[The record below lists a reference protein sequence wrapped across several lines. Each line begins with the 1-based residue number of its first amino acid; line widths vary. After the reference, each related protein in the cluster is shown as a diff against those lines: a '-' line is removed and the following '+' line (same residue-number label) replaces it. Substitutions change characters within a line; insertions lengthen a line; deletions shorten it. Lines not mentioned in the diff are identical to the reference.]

1 MDLKDKSV
9 VILLSGGLDSST
21 VTGLAKASKTKIFG
35 LSFDYGQR
43 HKKELNS
50 ALKIA
55 NHFEIEEFKVVKL
68 DLSLWGG
75 SSLTDS
81 KKNLPT
87 NGVEPNKIPNTY
99 VPGRNTI
106 FISVA
111 LSYAEAINAD
121 LIGLGVNA
129 MDYSGYPDCRPDYIK
144 KFQELANLANKR
156 GREQNPIRLWTPLIN
171 LNKEN
176 IIQLAFENN
185 VPLEKTWSCYSG
197 GENPCGKCD
206 SCRIRQTA
214 FKRWHSNNIKNE
226 N

>member
-1 MDLKDKSV
+1 MFLKNKSIV
-9 VILLSGGLDSST
+9 VLLSGGLDSST
-21 VTGLAKASKTKIFG
+21 VAGIAKNSNSKIFG

-50 ALKIA
+50 AITIA
-55 NHFEIEEFKVVKL
+55 NHFNIDELKIVKL

-75 SSLTDS
+75 SSLTDTQ
-81 KKNLPT
+81 KKIPT
-87 NGVEPNKIPNTY
+87 SGIQNNKIPNTY

-121 LIGLGVNA
+121 FIGLGVNA
-129 MDYSGYPDCRPDYIK
+129 LDYSGYPDCRPDYIK

-156 GREQNPIRLWTPLIN
+156 GREKKPIKLWTPLID
-171 LNKEN
+171 LNKEK

-185 VPLEKTWSCYSG
+185 VPLDKTWSCYSG
-197 GENPCGKCD
+197 DKKPCGKCD
-206 SCRIRQTA
+206 SCRIRDA
-214 FKRWHSNNIKNE
+214 AYKKWISNKRKV
-226 N
+226 

>member
-1 MDLKDKSV
+1 MILKNKSI

-21 VTGLAKASKTKIFG
+21 VTSIAKNSKAKIFG

-43 HKKELNS
+43 HRKELNS
-50 ALKIA
+50 ASIIA
-55 NHFEIEEFKVVKL
+55 RHFEIHEFKKIKL

-81 KKNLPT
+81 QKKIPT
-87 NGVEPNKIPNTY
+87 DGVQTNKIPNTY

-111 LSYAEAINAD
+111 LSYAEAIDAD
-121 LIGLGVNA
+121 FIGLGVNA
-129 MDYSGYPDCRPDYIK
+129 LDFSGYPDCRPDYIT

-156 GREQNPIRLWTPLIN
+156 GRENNPIKLWTPLIN
-171 LNKEN
+171 LNKKE
-176 IIQLAFENN
+176 IIQIAFENN

-197 GENPCGKCD
+197 NSKPCGKCD
-206 SCRIRQTA
+206 SCRIRDTA
-214 FKRWHSNNIKNE
+214 YKEWLDLKNKT
-226 N
+226 

>member
-1 MDLKDKSV
+1 MDLKNKSV

-21 VTGLAKASKTKIFG
+21 VTGLAKSYKAKIFG

-50 ALKIA
+50 ALTIA
-55 NHFEIEEFKVVKL
+55 KHFALEEFKIIKL

-75 SSLTDS
+75 SSLTDP
-81 KKNLPT
+81 KKDLPIQ
-87 NGVEPNKIPNTY
+87 GIQPNIIPNTY

-129 MDYSGYPDCRPDYIK
+129 LDYSGYPDCRPDYIK

-156 GREQNPIRLWTPLIN
+156 GREENPIKLWTPLID
-171 LNKEN
+171 LTKED
-176 IIQLAFENN
+176 IIQLAIDTN

-197 GENPCGKCD
+197 HSEPCGKCD
-206 SCRIRQTA
+206 SCRIRQKALNQWQT
-214 FKRWHSNNIKNE
+214 RKNE

>member
-1 MDLKDKSV
+1 MNLKNKST

-21 VTGLAKASKTKIFG
+21 VIGLAKSSKAKIFG

-50 ALKIA
+50 ALTIA
-55 NHFEIEEFKVVKL
+55 KHFEIEEFKIVKL

-75 SSLTDS
+75 SSLTDL
-81 KKNLPT
+81 KKDLPIDGIQLNT
-87 NGVEPNKIPNTY
+87 IPNTY

-121 LIGLGVNA
+121 FIGLGVNA
-129 MDYSGYPDCRPDYIK
+129 LDYSGYPDCRPDYIK

-156 GREQNPIRLWTPLIN
+156 GREDNPIKLWTPLID
-171 LNKEN
+171 LNKED
-176 IIQLAFENN
+176 IIQLAFDNN

-197 GENPCGKCD
+197 NLRPCGKCD
-206 SCRIRQTA
+206 SCRIRKTA
-214 FKRWHSNNIKNE
+214 YKKWQIKKNG

>member
-1 MDLKDKSV
+1 MDLNNKST

-21 VTGLAKASKTKIFG
+21 VTGLAKASKANIFG

-43 HKKELNS
+43 HKRELDS
-50 ALKIA
+50 ALTIA
-55 NHFEIEEFKVVKL
+55 KHFEIEDFKIVKL

-75 SSLTDS
+75 SSLTDI
-81 KKNLPT
+81 KKDLPVDGIQLNT
-87 NGVEPNKIPNTY
+87 IPNTY

-129 MDYSGYPDCRPDYIK
+129 LDYSGYPDCRPDYIK

-156 GREQNPIRLWTPLIN
+156 GREEDPIKLWTPLID
-171 LNKEN
+171 LNKED
-176 IIQLAFENN
+176 IIQLAFDNN
-185 VPLEKTWSCYSG
+185 VPVEKTWSCYSG
-197 GENPCGKCD
+197 NKEPCGKCD

-214 FKRWHSNNIKNE
+214 YKKWKMKKNE

>member
-1 MDLKDKSV
+1 MDLKNKSA

-21 VTGLAKASKTKIFG
+21 VTGIAKSSKAKIYG
-35 LSFDYGQR
+35 LCFDYGQR
-43 HKKELNS
+43 HKKELYS

-55 NHFEIEEFKVVKL
+55 KYFEIEEFKVVKL

-75 SSLTDS
+75 SSLTDR
-81 KKNLPT
+81 KQEVPMNGINL
-87 NGVEPNKIPNTY
+87 NNIPNTY

-129 MDYSGYPDCRPDYIK
+129 LDYSGYPDCRPDYID
-144 KFQELANLANKR
+144 KFQQLSNLANKR
-156 GREQNPIRLWTPLIN
+156 GRDNNPIKIWTPLID
-171 LNKEN
+171 LNKED
-176 IIQLAFENN
+176 IIQIAFENN

-197 GENPCGKCD
+197 GLEPCGKCD
-206 SCRIRQTA
+206 SCRIREAA
-214 FKRWHSNNIKNE
+214 FTRWQSKKNKR
-226 N
+226 

>member
-1 MDLKDKSV
+1 MNLKNKSA

-21 VTGLAKASKTKIFG
+21 VTGLAKSYKAKIFG

-43 HKKELNS
+43 HKKELDS
-50 ALKIA
+50 ALTIA
-55 NHFEIEEFKVVKL
+55 KHFEIEEFKIVKL

-75 SSLTDS
+75 SSLTDI
-81 KKNLPT
+81 KKVLPVDGIQLNT
-87 NGVEPNKIPNTY
+87 IPNTY

-129 MDYSGYPDCRPDYIK
+129 LDYSGYPDCRPDYIK

-156 GREQNPIRLWTPLIN
+156 GREENPIKLWTPLID
-171 LNKEN
+171 LNKED
-176 IIQLAFENN
+176 IIQLAFDNN

-197 GENPCGKCD
+197 NLKPCGKCD

-214 FKRWHSNNIKNE
+214 YKKWKLKKNA

>member
-1 MDLKDKSV
+1 MNLKNKSA

-21 VTGLAKASKTKIFG
+21 VTGLAKSYKAKIFG

-43 HKKELNS
+43 HKKELDS
-50 ALKIA
+50 ALTIA
-55 NHFEIEEFKVVKL
+55 KHFEIEEFKIVKL

-75 SSLTDS
+75 SSLTDI
-81 KKNLPT
+81 KKVLPVDGIQLNT
-87 NGVEPNKIPNTY
+87 IPNTY

-129 MDYSGYPDCRPDYIK
+129 LDYSGYPDCRPDYIK

-156 GREQNPIRLWTPLIN
+156 GREENPIKLWTPLID
-171 LNKEN
+171 LNKED
-176 IIQLAFENN
+176 IIQLAFDNN

-197 GENPCGKCD
+197 NLKPCGKCD
-206 SCRIRQTA
+206 SC
-214 FKRWHSNNIKNE
+214 
-226 N
+226 